1 MKQKIDPRT
10 KKCIDRYKNKI
21 NRLIWKGFSAKEIA
35 KKCNLDPSIISDEV
49 KRFGSEEDKKKIKE
63 NGKIKLLNDNK
74 LKTNFGE
81 NNKRLEKSKKLF
93 FEKIKPLIWKGVTS
107 VDIANI
113 LGYTKNG
120 DICIRKHI
128 KRFGREEDYKQLL
141 QNGINKRRDTLILLM
156 KNKTSVPEKMLFDII
171 KEIYPSAKHKYKII
185 NDKNYYWEMDVAI
198 PEIKLNI
205 EYDGEY
211 WHKNNRDRDY
221 KRDLFLISKGWKII
235 RIEYKDSPTYETL
248 LKEVM
253 EKCAFQ

>member
-1 MKQKIDPRT
+1 MERV
-10 KKCIDRYKNKI
+10 
-21 NRLIWKGFSAKEIA
+21 SAKEIA